1 MGRYLILLNL
11 LFWLIITVIAATL
24 YFISF
29 GDDYD
34 GNWWTFFWRQLPIWM
49 FWGFAS
55 IPLFF
60 LVKHLKRKSFS
71 FIQQIVFHFFS
82 FGIVFFVFYLFFV
95 SYSLYLSGEQITI
108 DAIFSAS
115 SIQLVLY
122 YILNLLVYLLIISLL
137 YGWFWYSELQA
148 SRLENSVMVT
158 QLHEA
163 KLKMLTAQIHPHFLF
178 NSLNSISGLMRKNE
192 NSLAIQAIAD
202 LGQLLRQ
209 SLDSDFDQFI
219 PLEQELEFIHSYLK
233 MEKLRFGD
241 DLEISVEVDPD
252 LKNSLLPALI
262 LQPLVENAIKHGVY
276 KSNKKSK
283 LEIMARRNE
292 DSMEICII
300 NDNSISTENS
310 DYDFH
315 KGVGIKNVEERLKS
329 IYIGKQYTFEVQFL
343 ENQKTKALLILP
355 IYE

>member
-1 MGRYLILLNL
+1 MLNL

-49 FWGFAS
+49 FWCIVS
-55 IPLFF
+55 IPLFY
-60 LVKHLKRKSFS
+60 LVRHLKRRSFS
-71 FIQQIVFHFFS
+71 LTTQIVVHFFS
-82 FGIVFFVFYLFFV
+82 FGIVFFCFYLYFI

-108 DAIFSAS
+108 GAIFSAS

-148 SRLENSVMVT
+148 SRLENSVMEA
-158 QLHEA
+158 QLNEA
-163 KLKMLTAQIHPHFLF
+163 RLKMLTAQIHPHFLF

-202 LGQLLRQ
+202 LGQLLRE

-219 PLEQELEFIHSYLK
+219 ALEQELRFIDNYLK
-233 MEKLRFGD
+233 MEKLRYGE
-241 DLEISVEVDPD
+241 DLEIIQEIDPE
-252 LKNSLLPALI
+252 LKGALLPALI

-283 LEIMARRNE
+283 LEIIAKKTGN
-292 DSMEICII
+292 DMEICII
-300 NDNSISTENS
+300 NDNSISGENS
-310 DYDFH
+310 DATFH
-315 KGVGIKNVEERLKS
+315 KGVGIQNVEERLKS
-329 IYIGKQYTFEVQFL
+329 LYNEKSYIFEVQFL
-343 ENQKTKALLILP
+343 ENQKTKAFLTLP
-355 IYE
+355 IHE